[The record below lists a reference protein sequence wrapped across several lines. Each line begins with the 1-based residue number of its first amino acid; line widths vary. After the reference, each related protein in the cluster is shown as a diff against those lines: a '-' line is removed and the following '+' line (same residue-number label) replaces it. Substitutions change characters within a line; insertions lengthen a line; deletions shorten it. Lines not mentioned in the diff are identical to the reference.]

1 MQGTVRLNDLS
12 VKLLFGITISPTERL
27 LGLQRD
33 IEKRLDE
40 AQ

>member
-12 VKLLFGITISPTERL
+12 VKLLSAVTISPTERL